1 MFSLILGHL
10 LQGPDLTSKL
20 TGVLTRFKE
29 EKVAFMADVE
39 KIFFQVKVAKEDQK
53 DQNFLRFLWWP

>member
-53 DQNFLRFLWWP
+53 DQNFLCFLWWP